1 MITIVV
7 TALFVATVGW
17 STFFRLT
24 QKGQEAEEEGTAG
37 CRVISR
43 QTGYAPVSGGPLLYS
58 VAHLPLDNLPLDSQV
73 SLSYCLVLRR
83 QSPELHFLSRWIY
96 NWVINIHT
104 VTILELFSSFLPCL
118 FKDLLSSSSGNMAI
132 STIQTNPATIQQ
144 ITAINFAIAI

>member
-7 TALFVATVGW
+7 TAVFVATVGW

-37 CRVISR
+37 CCVISR
-43 QTGYAPVSGGPLLYS
+43 QTGYAPVSGGPLLHP
-58 VAHLPLDNLPLDSQV
+58 VAHLPLDNLPLHAHV
-73 SLSYCLVLRR
+73 SYCLVLRR
-83 QSPELHFLSRWIY
+83 QSPELHFLSKWIY

-132 STIQTNPATIQQ
+132 STIQTNPAAIQQ